1 MNNYKLT
8 IQYDGK
14 NYRGWQKLSDSD
26 KTIQSKLEKVL
37 STLVDEEV
45 NVIGSGRTDAG
56 VHARKQIANFHTEKD
71 LKWKDVLKH
80 CYTYLPEDIVVKSCD
95 KVDEK
100 FHARYNAKK
109 KIYTYRICNS
119 AFGDAFERKYSYLVD
134 KKLNIDKML
143 AASKY
148 FIGIHDF
155 KSFTSMKSKKK
166 STVREIYDISI
177 NCIGDMVE
185 ITYIGEGFLHNMIR
199 ILTGTLIEVGLGK
212 MKIDE
217 IPTIMDGLERSDA
230 GFTAPAHGLFLVD
243 VIY

>member
-1 MNNYKLT
+1 MNNYKIT

-14 NYRGWQKLSDSD
+14 NYRGWQRLSDSD
-26 KTIQSKLEKVL
+26 KTIQGKLEKVL
-37 STLVDEEV
+37 SSLIDEEV
-45 NVIGSGRTDAG
+45 EVIGSGRTDAG
-56 VHARKQIANFHTEKD
+56 VHARKQVANFYTEKE

-109 KIYTYRICNS
+109 KIYTYRICNNP
-119 AFGDAFERKYSYLVD
+119 FGDAFERKYSYLVD

-143 AASKY
+143 VASKY
-148 FIGIHDF
+148 FIGTHDF

-166 STVREIYDISI
+166 STVREIYDINI

-185 ITYIGEGFLHNMIR
+185 ITYEGEGFLHSMIR

-217 IPTIMDGLERSDA
+217 IPTIMNSLERSEA
-230 GFTAPAHGLFLVD
+230 GFTAPAHGLFLID